1 MTTPAGVPNLP
12 VEALTVGTLADQ
24 LQNQTSAAARSRAS
38 QRIPSIFNS
47 STGGS
52 IASDLTPF
60 GIIGKIWAEV
70 NSLIA
75 NANPD
80 DITGPEDIPALLIH
94 FIEDLPVVGQFVKLL
109 EAFTGQYDGTD
120 QILLTIQDL
129 FGPLVKLAEKLV
141 ELLTGAPGSFD
152 DLKTW
157 SESLPLIGPL
167 IAVLT
172 GDAAGPRDIGALGT
186 WAQSL
191 LRRTSD
197 IPAERLVGQISHS
210 AFAQIPVANI
220 SVASPN
226 LLSQGEFESLA
237 TIAPGNGWT
246 YDEDENHS
254 GKGGSAK
261 VTANGT
267 LLQLFSNQEIKV
279 GEGDKL
285 TVSTWIKTSGYT
297 GSGTPIELSLVPF
310 VGTTQQST
318 VSIAVRTSSTSWVQM
333 SNASPYVIPAG
344 VTSVRVRLAV
354 TASATA
360 GTIWFD
366 DIALTKTGLLGQNL
380 VDYLLDAWNKI
391 WDGAFNINPLTPT
404 TGKIWSD
411 MRAAIANPLSRAEVG
426 VSAAGTAD
434 GKVITVADGAY
445 NAWYGGTGGT
455 GAAAQVASTIA
466 SIKTVIGGG
475 YTVETLTTSGTWYRT
490 STGLS
495 GGTAYGTDKY
505 LEFWAICIGGGGGG
519 GKGGTGLGSG
529 STSGGY
535 GGVGGGYVATQ
546 INPSDLPTSVSY
558 TIASGQTSSGT
569 GTTTTTFGSLA
580 TSASAT
586 PSISSLFGFYDAS
599 SSQPGSG
606 GNGGGG
612 GSGVSAG
619 YVGGSTPLASG
630 GTGAALYGQVGGT
643 GGTASLTGQSR
654 CGGGGGGGGSGQT
667 GSGKGGTGGNGGFP
681 GGGAGGG
688 GGGGATYGTGGTGGN
703 GAAGVIV
710 LVYKVA
716 A

>member
-12 VEALTVGTLADQ
+12 VEALTVSTLADQ
-24 LQNQTSAAARSRAS
+24 LQNQTSAAARGRAA

-60 GIIGKIWAEV
+60 GVIGKIWAEV

-75 NANPD
+75 TANPD
-80 DITGPEDIPALLIH
+80 DIQGPEDIPALLIH

-109 EAFTGQYDGTD
+109 EAFTGQYNGTD

-129 FGPLVKLAEKLV
+129 FGPLVKLANNLV
-141 ELLTGAPGSFD
+141 ELLTGAPGSID

-172 GDAAGPRDIGALGT
+172 GDATGPSDLGALGA

-191 LRRTSD
+191 LQRTSD

-220 SVASPN
+220 SVATPN

-246 YDEDENHS
+246 YDENENHS

-267 LLQLFSNQEIKV
+267 LRELFSNQTIKV

-310 VGTTQQST
+310 AGTTQQST
-318 VSIAVRTSSTSWVQM
+318 VPIASRTSSTDWVQM
-333 SNASPYVIPAG
+333 TNASPYVILAG

-354 TASATA
+354 TATATE
-360 GTIWFD
+360 GSVWFD
-366 DIALTKTGLLGQNL
+366 DIALTKGGLLGQNL

-391 WDGAFNINPLTPT
+391 WDGAFGLTGTPT

-411 MRAAIANPLSRAEVG
+411 MKEALGWPLHQAG
-426 VSAAGTAD
+426 VAD
-434 GKVITVADGAY
+434 GKAVTALGLGSD
-445 NAWYGGTGGT
+445 NTT
-455 GAAAQVASTIA
+455 STA
-466 SIKTVIGGG
+466 TLLSSLLAG
-475 YTVETLTTSGTWYRT
+475 YTVLTKQNSETWTPPAGISEMYVVLFGAGTNGAAGAAYSGTGFSGLVVSGGAGGAAGAVIAVQLDPTSLPSTVSITIGSPSSPTTSFGSIV
-490 STGLS
+490 STAAAYAAYVSTPLGLLP
-495 GGTAYGTDKY
+495 TA
-505 LEFWAICIGGGGGG
+505 AAP
-519 GKGGTGLGSG
+519 
-529 STSGGY
+529 TSGGA
-535 GGVGGGYVATQ
+535 GGSYNNGTRTNGSAAATTTAGVSGGSAGTTANATF
-546 INPSDLPTSVSY
+546 NN
-558 TIASGQTSSGT
+558 AT
-569 GTTTTTFGSLA
+569 GTTGGAGGAGINFGL
-580 TSASAT
+580 
-586 PSISSLFGFYDAS
+586 
-599 SSQPGSG
+599 
-606 GNGGGG
+606 
-612 GSGVSAG
+612 
-619 YVGGSTPLASG
+619 
-630 GTGAALYGQVGGT
+630 
-643 GGTASLTGQSR
+643 
-654 CGGGGGGGGSGQT
+654 CQT
-667 GSGKGGTGGNGGFP
+667 
-681 GGGAGGG
+681 GGAGGG
-688 GGGGATYGTGGTGGN
+688 GGGGAQQNSISYIATGGKGGA
-703 GAAGVIV
+703 GAFPGGGGGGGGFAAHLASGLATAGAGGSSGMGLALLI
-710 LVYKVA
+710 YKIA
-716 A
+716 KTA